1 MMMMMMM
8 SELARQCRM
17 ACFSHEML
25 TPQNSNVL
33 VLAWA
38 PPVGPAL
45 EDKTTGSVVTFRP
58 CSASPQGLICRNI
71 VAPLGGV
78 EAHDG
83 GVGHAALQHGMGLY
97 PASCRGS
104 CEHPC
109 SKGSPRTPSW
119 EALWPSRTEGK
130 PRLQPKGGLPGSPLH
145 RPYVR
150 MGALVR
156 PSPKNLGGP

>member
-45 EDKTTGSVVTFRP
+45 EDKTTGFVVTFRP

-71 VAPLGGV
+71 VAPLGWGRSSRRRRQTRRPPARHGALPRLLPRKLRASV
-78 EAHDG
+78 LQGFAAHAKLG
-83 GVGHAALQHGMGLY
+83 GLVAFAHRGN
-97 PASCRGS
+97 ASAS
-104 CEHPC
+104 
-109 SKGSPRTPSW
+109 
-119 EALWPSRTEGK
+119 TEGWASWY
-130 PRLQPKGGLPGSPLH
+130 PSAPS
-145 RPYVR
+145 VR
-150 MGALVR
+150 Q
-156 PSPKNLGGP
+156 